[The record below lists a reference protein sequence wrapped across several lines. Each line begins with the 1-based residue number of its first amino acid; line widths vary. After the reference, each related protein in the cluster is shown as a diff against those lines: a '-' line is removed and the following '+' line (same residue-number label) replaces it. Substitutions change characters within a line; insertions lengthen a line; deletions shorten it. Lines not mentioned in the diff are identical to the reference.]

1 MSTNFVFVL
10 DADRRPLSPCHPAR
24 ARELL
29 RRGKASVLRRFPFTI
44 ILKRAVTDPVTEGCQ
59 VKLDPGSKTTGI
71 AIVQGD
77 RVIWGAEVTHRGA
90 MIKKTLA
97 DRSARRRNR
106 RSRLRYRKP
115 SYRTKAQVNNA
126 KRTYE
131 RKREQGWLAPSLR
144 HRVDT
149 TMTWVN
155 RLIRFAPV
163 GELTQELVRFDLQ
176 KMENPEVEGVQY
188 QQGELVGFEVKEYLL
203 VKWGRK
209 CAYCGTENTPLEVEH
224 IRPRS
229 KGGSDRVSNLTL
241 ACTKC
246 NRKKGN
252 KGEPQIRPLKPIHG
266 YRSGD
271 IAKCGDVQGRISPR
285 TSGLFEIRPP
295 GGKPFSRPMRFFT
308 PIHRNDGFE
317 YGT

>member
-44 ILKRAVTDPVTEGCQ
+44 ILKRTVTDPVTEGCQ

-131 RKREQGWLAPSLR
+131 
-144 HRVDT
+144 
-149 TMTWVN
+149 
-155 RLIRFAPV
+155 
-163 GELTQELVRFDLQ
+163 
-176 KMENPEVEGVQY
+176 
-188 QQGELVGFEVKEYLL
+188 
-203 VKWGRK
+203 
-209 CAYCGTENTPLEVEH
+209 H

-229 KGGSDRVSNLTL
+229 KGGSDRLSNLTL

-246 NRKKGN
+246 NQKKGN
-252 KGEPQIRPLKPIHG
+252 KPVEVFLAKKPRKNKKGEPQIRPLKPIHG

-285 TSGLFEIRPP
+285 TSGSFEIRPP